1 MLAGGIYGIIR
12 WQQGNCKRQRHIR
25 AWIKF
30 LELAE
35 FQVLRN
41 HSAVSVILERAKGIN
56 AQMDICFAEILE
68 KMKKRECSNGHGI
81 WQMVFLK
88 HQKEWGFDEYEW
100 ETVME
105 VGNALFGHSSD
116 RIGRELQTQREQFWD
131 FLKEERERYKQN
143 SKVVIPA
150 GLFGSLFVI
159 MIFI

>member
-25 AWIKF
+25 AWIQF

-68 KMKKRECSNGHGI
+68 KMKKSYYIIRGWKDGAPTMRTLKRLGIKVPECA
-81 WQMVFLK
+81 
-88 HQKEWGFDEYEW
+88 KEVYPYGK
-100 ETVME
+100 
-105 VGNALFGHSSD
+105 G
-116 RIGRELQTQREQFWD
+116 
-131 FLKEERERYKQN
+131 
-143 SKVVIPA
+143 
-150 GLFGSLFVI
+150 
-159 MIFI
+159 